1 MFFNPKVAICI
12 PTYEKPELLE
22 RLLDS
27 IVKQSYDNY
36 FIIVTDNSETKSVEK
51 VIGQVNNLK
60 IWYCRINR

>member
-36 FIIVTDNSETKSVEK
+36 FVIVTDNSETKV
-51 VIGQVNNLK
+51 LK
-60 IWYCRINR
+60 R